1 MTIQLFSSGSCGN
14 CCLIKTTNHNI
25 LIDVGISKKAIIE
38 NLTKN
43 NLNILDI
50 DTILITHAH
59 DDHIRALGTI
69 LKITKANIYMTY
81 GTYIDIMNFKR
92 PQNDKLIESVK
103 ENVNNGKII
112 ILDKPIDNL
121 SYNPILLNN
130 VKIMPIPTFH
140 DATESVGYVVEC
152 NNKKIVY
159 ITDTGYIHYKTFDL
173 LSNADCYVIESNYD
187 PFTLI
192 HSSRPESNKKRT
204 LSDHGHMSN
213 EDAMV
218 FIAKVMGNNT
228 KLVIHAH
235 ISQECNLSQII
246 IDTREKVF
254 DDYGIDIKNINFVI
268 SSPNPTKEY
277 EI

>member
-14 CCLIKTTNHNI
+14 CCLIKAKNCNI

-38 NLTKN
+38 NLNKN
-43 NLNILDI
+43 NLNLNDI
-50 DTILITHAH
+50 NIILITHAH
-59 DDHIRALGTI
+59 DDHIKSLGSI
-69 LKITKANIYMTY
+69 LKISKAKVYMTL
-81 GTYIDIMNFKR
+81 GTYNDIMNLKR
-92 PQNDKLIESVK
+92 PANEKLIEIVK
-103 ENVNNGKII
+103 FKMNTNQINILAVPQNSLAYYPIIYYNIKIT
-112 ILDKPIDNL
+112 
-121 SYNPILLNN
+121 
-130 VKIMPIPTFH
+130 PIPTFH
-140 DATESVGYVVEC
+140 DATESVGYILE
-152 NNKKIVY
+152 NENKKIVY
-159 ITDTGYIHYKTFDL
+159 ITDTGYVHHKIFNL
-173 LSNADCYVIESNYD
+173 LTNADCYVIESNYD

-204 LSDHGHMSN
+204 ISDHGHLSN

-218 FIAKVMGNNT
+218 FIAKVMGPNT

-235 ISQECNLSQII
+235 ISQECNLTQII

-254 DDYGIDIKNINFVI
+254 DDYGIDTKNINFVI